1 MQPSDAIRLI
11 QSAAIKEKPA
21 SWADLGCGNGVFTGA
36 LASLL
41 PAGSYIHAVDKT
53 EQHLQP
59 VPQKNVSIHFHLAD
73 FAKDVLPFSS
83 LDGILMANALHY
95 VKDKLPLLEQ
105 LKNKLLPDGIFILV
119 EYDITQANHW
129 VPYPVNFIRLQQLF
143 LDAGF
148 SNCKKLGERPSIYQ
162 RGNLYAC
169 QASSM

>member
-1 MQPSDAIRLI
+1 MQISDAIRLI

-21 SWADLGCGNGVFTGA
+21 SWVDLGCGNGVFTKA

-41 PAGSYIHAVDKT
+41 PAGSHIHAVDKT
-53 EQHLQP
+53 RQHIQP
-59 VPQKNVSIHFHLAD
+59 VPEKTIHFHLAD
-73 FAKDVLPFSS
+73 FSKDPLPFSS
-83 LDGILMANALHY
+83 VDGILMANALHY

-105 LKNKLLPDGIFILV
+105 LKKKLLPDATFIIV

-129 VPYPVNFIRLQQLF
+129 VPYPINYIRMQQLF

-148 SNCKKLGERPSIYQ
+148 SSCKKLGERPSVYQ